1 MGFGREACFE
11 HERPAGRAQAPRP
24 AGNEELDRMLR
35 NFFSRT
41 GPAMALVTLLALSC
55 FATSCGGGGV
65 AAKPMILLQLQFLDR
80 SLTPTA
86 PTGTTSLPR
95 NSIIG
100 LVFSELVDPSS
111 VHNQTLQIRFGP
123 TFQSVPDGSFQV
135 NGNQVLFDPTVTSQ
149 GQPNPPGFQPVTQY
163 ILDIPGVGEQSS
175 VVENL
180 DNDPN
185 LSTFFTQFT
194 TSDGWLR
201 ELTPPQIQQI
211 IWAPGVDPLTGN
223 VPGNGLMGLVFDEA
237 MDPSS
242 FVQGRATAGGNVD
255 VRYVDDSGTAGVNSQ
270 NGVADNEIDGSF
282 TPSPDWKTFWF
293 KPLFSFGQQKLIFT
307 VSVFQGLTDLSG
319 NLLVNPAS
327 FGPFTNDGKGIATG
341 KTIKETF
348 IDTTNQ
354 DGPASDAD
362 WGTTEEGFLLGL
374 PVTSRKVYVYSYT
387 EADNGTDSG
396 RGQYAPLSAP
406 LIGKDINQFV
416 ANVTPPSADGRRVMW
431 SFGASTMGAKG
442 SITAVAWGPDSN
454 ATFAAFY
461 SNVKLRVG
469 FQKSDNRTLSPS
481 FSGNYDGQP
490 AVVYDGDYQVQ
501 QAANVG
507 DTPGQPA
514 IPHMGGYQMNFG
526 CNTNGDW
533 NLPLFSATGWY
544 DWPAL
549 TTFFEWDP
557 QGSPVTSK
565 KVMLFDASVVEGDS
579 FQQVR
584 GWFGV
589 TFPCSGVLIGGL
601 PLTRMYATY
610 EEDVPNPASNFV
622 AGIQNPE
629 QSVSDTC
636 FTLTRRVSVG
646 QSKFFA
652 EGAGDDTTFG
662 DLTDYLPAL
671 IEPSVQSGGAAVEV
685 EYQGADAF
693 DTDPQ
698 GNQLVNQAADF
709 TADDTTGAPT
719 WVTDINKADGMKN
732 IRFRIRLISNL
743 ISLAT
748 ARVGK
753 IVIPMVQQ

>member
-1 MGFGREACFE
+1 
-11 HERPAGRAQAPRP
+11 
-24 AGNEELDRMLR
+24 MLR
-35 NFFSRT
+35 TLFTRT
-41 GPAMALVTLLALSC
+41 GSVAALVAVLALSC
-55 FATSCGGGGV
+55 FATSCGGGGY
-65 AAKPMILLQLQFLDR
+65 AAKDMILVELQFLDR
-80 SLTPTA
+80 GLAPTA

-95 NSIIG
+95 NALIG
-100 LVFSELVDPSS
+100 LVFSELVDSTS
-111 VHNQTLQIRFGP
+111 VNNQTVQIRFGP

-149 GQPNPPGFQPVTQY
+149 GQPNPPGFEPVTQY
-163 ILDIPGVGEQSS
+163 IIDIPGVGEQAS
-175 VVENL
+175 VIENL

-185 LSTFFTQFT
+185 LRTFFTQFT

-201 ELTPPQIQQI
+201 ELNPPEIERVLF
-211 IWAPGVDPLTGN
+211 APDPDPLTGN
-223 VPGNGLMGLVFDEA
+223 IPGNGLMGIEFNEA

-242 FVQGRATAGGNVD
+242 FIQGRLADGGNLD
-255 VRYVDDSGTAGVNSQ
+255 IRYQDDTGTMGVNWQ
-270 NGVADNEIDGSF
+270 NGLAGNEIDGSF

-307 VSVFQGLTDLSG
+307 VDIFQGLTDLSG
-319 NLLVNPAS
+319 NLLVNPGS

-341 KTIKETF
+341 KTIKEEF
-348 IDTTNQ
+348 LTTANQ
-354 DGPASDAD
+354 DIAASDAD
-362 WGTTEEGFLLGL
+362 WGSTEEGFLLGL
-374 PVTSRKVYVYSYT
+374 PVSSRQVYIYSYVET
-387 EADNGTDSG
+387 DNGTNSG
-396 RGQYAPLSAP
+396 RGQYAPLAAP
-406 LIGKDINQFV
+406 LIGADINLFV
-416 ANVTPPSADGRRVMW
+416 ANVTPSSSDGRRVMW
-431 SFGASTMGAKG
+431 SFGAPTMGQKG
-442 SITAVAWGPDSN
+442 SVTAVAWGPDSN

-461 SNVKLRVG
+461 DNVKLRMG
-469 FQKSDNRTLSPS
+469 YQKDDNQSLSPS
-481 FSGNYDGQP
+481 FTGNYDGQP
-490 AVVYDGDYQVQ
+490 AVIYDGDYQVS

-507 DTPGQPA
+507 DAPGHPATP
-514 IPHMGGYQMNFG
+514 HVSGYTMNFG

-533 NLPLFSATGWY
+533 NAPLFAASGWY
-544 DWPAL
+544 DWPEL

-557 QGSPVTSK
+557 AGSPDTSK
-565 KVMLFDASVVEGDS
+565 KVLLFDASVVEGDS

-610 EEDVPNPASNFV
+610 EEDVPNPESNFV

-636 FTLTRRVSVG
+636 FTVTRRVSVG
-646 QSKFFA
+646 QSLFFSA
-652 EGAGDDTTFG
+652 GVGDDTTFG
-662 DLTDYLPAL
+662 DDTDYLPAVVT
-671 IEPSVQSGGAAVEV
+671 PGSQSGGALVEV

-693 DTDPQ
+693 DVDPQ
-698 GNQLVNQAADF
+698 GNQIVNQAADF
-709 TADDTTGAPT
+709 TADDVTGQPT

-753 IVIPMVQQ
+753 IVIPMIQD